1 MPDDIMTVDIKASDT
16 EVRRLARVL
25 DDAWERMIA
34 LHGAEEATD
43 ANRARLAARI
53 VWLAQQGERDE
64 QTLSDAA
71 ATYLCALIVAGKLR
85 REAPHDAERFASKFG
100 GREPKPFR
108 QDMGSGYDPQ
118 AQAAMEEGL
127 ALCREALPD
136 PISSTVTTFL
146 SKTILDHAASG
157 ERDAV
162 RLCNHAL
169 DALRSRR

>member
-1 MPDDIMTVDIKASDT
+1 MPDDAVTADIKTADT

-34 LHGAEEATD
+34 LHGIEEATD
-43 ANRARLAARI
+43 ANRSRLAARI

-71 ATYLCALIVAGKLR
+71 AIYLCAVIAAGKLR
-85 REAPHDAERFASKFG
+85 RRAPDDAG
-100 GREPKPFR
+100 GFEPKLFQ
-108 QDMGSGYDPQ
+108 QDMGSGYDAQ

-146 SKTILDHAASG
+146 SQTILDHAANG
-157 ERDAV
+157 ERDAI